1 MLFTAKSSVLLDKEE
16 DGRVDDEEDETCCC
30 VSSTDRDACM
40 PESFNFVLNYQI
52 IKKTKETNKEKK
64 RRRNIPG
71 YLVDS
76 SGCLEEDMARE
87 DFSDLS

>member
-16 DGRVDDEEDETCCC
+16 DGKVDDEEDETCCC

-40 PESFNFVLNYQI
+40 PES
-52 IKKTKETNKEKK
+52 
-64 RRRNIPG
+64 G